1 MRINCKFIL
10 TVILVLISVN
20 GFGQQNEDW
29 SHELGINLLQIH
41 TSTMDLSYEVAN
53 NPRYSMIISSGFT
66 INAAN
71 NFDLLG
77 FFLSPHSKCGND
89 GYSMQ
94 KQSGGFVRIGI
105 KYNLRSNMEKRN
117 YFFIG
122 ASLTN
127 SLIYEKAEYS
137 IWDPNINPVQN
148 LSHNAYIIGASGSAG
163 YNFKISNKLSSEFGL
178 QISVPSNKIKDL
190 YGISHY
196 IPGMGFI
203 ETCDSKRSIFPIFF
217 LNLKYKLK

>member
-1 MRINCKFIL
+1 MKVSSKFIA

-20 GFGQQNEDW
+20 GFGQQKEEW

-41 TSTMDLSYEVAN
+41 TSTLDLSYEITN
-53 NPRYSMIISSGFT
+53 NPRYSMIFSSGFT
-66 INAAN
+66 INASN

-77 FFLSPHSKCGND
+77 FILSPHSKCGNN
-89 GYSMQ
+89 GFSMQ
-94 KQSGGFVRIGI
+94 KQSGGFVRIGM
-105 KYNLRSNMEKRN
+105 KYNFRSTMEKRN

-127 SLIYEKAEYS
+127 SFIYEKAEYS
-137 IWDPNINPVQN
+137 IWDTNITPAQS
-148 LSHNAYIIGASGSAG
+148 LSHSVYIIGASGVAG

-190 YGISHY
+190 YGINHY

-203 ETCDSKRSIFPIFF
+203 ETCDSKRRVFPIFF